1 MHLREV
7 GLTVLGLIATI
18 TPLALWLAWSEP
30 VFIFVLGSGIAAVT
44 AIWVLAGF
52 EESLKDDERDG
63 ASHGPAQT
71 LSDESLSELSELGPF
86 VYHHCST
93 GGPRF
98 QTTMR
103 ALKSRLRI
111 T

>member
-7 GLTVLGLIATI
+7 ALTVLGLIATI
-18 TPLALWLAWSEP
+18 TPLALWVAWSEP
-30 VFIFVLGSGIAAVT
+30 VFVFVLGSGIASVT
-44 AIWVLAGF
+44 VIWVLAGF
-52 EESLKDDERDG
+52 EKDDHRGE
-63 ASHGPAQT
+63 ASHGPEQT

-103 ALKSRLRI
+103 ALKNRLRI

>member
-18 TPLALWLAWSEP
+18 TPLALWVAWSEP

-52 EESLKDDERDG
+52 EEPPKDDERGG

-93 GGPRF
+93 AVRV
-98 QTTMR
+98 
-103 ALKSRLRI
+103 SRRLCVP
-111 T
+111 